1 MRPTLTTLRTVS
13 SGAPRGVC
21 PAGLQEPTR
30 SLLRHRLID
39 LERRL
44 VDMAETITTRLCDGA
59 AIAES
64 AAPRPDAVVLGEVRA
79 ALARFETGRYG
90 HCVECG
96 APIEP
101 ARLIERPQASRCDD
115 CEHEHEH
122 EHHAGRAA
130 YS

>member
-44 VDMAETITTRLCDGA
+44 VDRPRVEVQ
-59 AIAES
+59 
-64 AAPRPDAVVLGEVRA
+64 APL
-79 ALARFETGRYG
+79 LARR
-90 HCVECG
+90 
-96 APIEP
+96 
-101 ARLIERPQASRCDD
+101 
-115 CEHEHEH
+115 
-122 EHHAGRAA
+122 
-130 YS
+130 

>member
-1 MRPTLTTLRTVS
+1 MHPTLTTLRTVN

-44 VDMAETITTRLCDGA
+44 VDMAETITTRLCDRA
-59 AIAES
+59 AITES

-101 ARLIERPQASRCDD
+101 ARLIERPQAGRYED

-122 EHHAGRAA
+122 DAGRVAC
-130 YS
+130 S

>member
-1 MRPTLTTLRTVS
+1 MSPTLTTLRTAG
-13 SGAPRGVC
+13 SGAPRGVG
-21 PAGLQEPTR
+21 PAGLREPTR

-44 VDMAETITTRLCDGA
+44 VDMAETITTRLCGGA
-59 AIAES
+59 AAAGP

-101 ARLIERPQASRCDD
+101 ARLIERPQAGRCED
-115 CEHEHEH
+115 CEHEHAQ
-122 EHHAGRAA
+122 HAGRAVC
-130 YS
+130 S

>member
-1 MRPTLTTLRTVS
+1 MRPTLMTPRTVC
-13 SGAPRGVC
+13 SGAPRATG
-21 PAGLQEPTR
+21 PAGLREPAR

-59 AIAES
+59 AS

-101 ARLIERPQASRCDD
+101 ARLIERPQAGRCED
-115 CEHEHEH
+115 CEHEHAQ
-122 EHHAGRAA
+122 HAGRSAC
-130 YS
+130 S

>member
-1 MRPTLTTLRTVS
+1 MSPTLTTFRTVG
-13 SGAPRGVC
+13 SGAPRATG
-21 PAGLQEPTR
+21 PAGLREPTR

-59 AIAES
+59 P
-64 AAPRPDAVVLGEVRA
+64 AADCAALRPDAVVLGEVRA

-101 ARLIERPQASRCDD
+101 ARLIERPQAGRCED
-115 CEHEHEH
+115 CEHEHAQ
-122 EHHAGRAA
+122 HAGRAVC
-130 YS
+130 S

>member
-1 MRPTLTTLRTVS
+1 MRPMLTTLRTVS

-44 VDMAETITTRLCDGA
+44 VDMAETISTRLCDRA

-64 AAPRPDAVVLGEVRA
+64 AAPRPDTVVLGEVRA

-90 HCVECG
+90 HCVECD

-101 ARLIERPQASRCDD
+101 ARLIERPQAGRCED
-115 CEHEHEH
+115 CEHEH

-130 YS
+130 CS